1 MSRHSEIRDLE
12 RQIAEDE
19 EALSDLNSEEE
30 IIRRLQYD
38 IASEAEEPVKA
49 YDMTFADEFRGTL
62 EDEAEDYKYKI
73 CAETSTAQDSTSKLL
88 SEIAQA
94 KERIREDIEKCRRRI
109 EQLEAEIEAE
119 SHRDVM

>member
-30 IIRRLQYD
+30 IIRRLQSD
-38 IASEAEEPVKA
+38 IASESEEPVKA
-49 YDMTFADEFRGTL
+49 YDMTFADEFRGSL
-62 EDEAEDYKYKI
+62 EDKSEDSRYKI
-73 CAETSTAQDSTSKLL
+73 CAETSAAQESTSKLL
-88 SEIAQA
+88 SEMAQA

>member
-19 EALSDLNSEEE
+19 EVLSDLDNEEE
-30 IIRRLQYD
+30 IIRRLQSE
-38 IASEAEEPVKA
+38 IASEVEEPIKA
-49 YDMTFADEFRGTL
+49 YDMTFADEFRGSL
-62 EDEAEDYKYKI
+62 EDRSEDSRYKI
-73 CAETSTAQDSTSKLL
+73 CSETSAAQDSTSKLL

-119 SHRDVM
+119 SHRNVM

>member
-19 EALSDLNSEEE
+19 EALSDLNCEEE
-30 IIRRLQYD
+30 IIRGLQSD
-38 IASEAEEPVKA
+38 IANEAEEPVKA
-49 YDMTFADEFRGTL
+49 YDITFADGFRGSL
-62 EDEAEDYKYKI
+62 EDKSEDFQYKI
-73 CAETSTAQDSTSKLL
+73 CAETSAAQDSTSELL
-88 SEIAQA
+88 SQMAQA

>member
-1 MSRHSEIRDLE
+1 
-12 RQIAEDE
+12 
-19 EALSDLNSEEE
+19 
-30 IIRRLQYD
+30 
-38 IASEAEEPVKA
+38 
-49 YDMTFADEFRGTL
+49 MTFADEFRGAL

-73 CAETSTAQDSTSKLL
+73 CAETSAAQDSTSKLL

-94 KERIREDIEKCRRRI
+94 KERIREDIGKCRRRI